1 MSLEAQGMS
10 GTSVETSFRSQI
22 RGGEVHFMGVA
33 GAGMVA
39 LAEAV
44 ARAGGRVS
52 GCDLNPQAVRA
63 HLEGLGVE
71 VHGGHHVHHIDGLA
85 ALIISAAVP
94 SDHPE
99 VEAARTRGVPILK
112 RAQALG
118 GWVNHGTVVGVAGT
132 HGKTTTTALT
142 TCVLEAAGQDPSA
155 FVGGQVAGWGGNY
168 RAGRDDLFV
177 VEADEYDRS
186 FLSLSPHVAVVTNL
200 EADHL
205 DQYKNLAG
213 VREAFRSFVER
224 IPPQG
229 TLVVCADDN
238 EASRLVTAVEPDR
251 QVVTYGTS
259 AGAMLRAVGV
269 KMVGGRCRFRI
280 MSLGESRGDVELAF
294 SGLHNVRNALAAVA
308 VGEAL
313 GAGWAEI
320 RAGLAA
326 FQGVAR
332 RFQRLGEAA
341 DVTVIDDYAHHP
353 TEVRATLEA
362 ARQSYPGRRLVAVFQ
377 PHLYSRT
384 RDFARAFGEALT
396 GADVVWVT
404 EIYPAR
410 EAPIPGVSGQQ
421 IAGEVEDAGGGD
433 VHFHPDLADLPR
445 ALARQAKPGDV
456 VLTLGAGS
464 ITSVGPELL
473 RLLEGGVA

>member
-1 MSLEAQGMS
+1 MSPGAR
-10 GTSVETSFRSQI
+10 GTSGAQAETSFRDQV
-22 RGGEVHFMGVA
+22 REGEVHFMGVA

-71 VHGGHHVHHIDGLA
+71 VHGAHDAHHIGALA
-85 ALIISAAVP
+85 ALVISAAVP

-99 VEAARTRGVPILK
+99 VEAARNGGIPVLK

-118 GWVNHGTVVGVAGT
+118 EWVNHGTVVGVAGT

-142 TCVLEAAGQDPSA
+142 TSVLEAANQDPSA
-155 FVGGQVAGWGGNY
+155 FVGGLVAGWGGNY

-186 FLSLSPHVAVVTNL
+186 FLSLVPQVAVVTNL

-205 DQYKNLAG
+205 DQYRDLAG
-213 VREAFRSFVER
+213 VREAFRSYVAR
-224 IPPQG
+224 IPVGG
-229 TLVVCADDN
+229 TLVVCADDS
-238 EASRLVTAVEPDR
+238 EASRLVTAVDSDR

-259 AGAMLRAVGV
+259 AGSMVRAVEV
-269 KMVGGRCRFRI
+269 KMVGGRCRFRVV
-280 MSLGESRGDVELAF
+280 SQGESRGDMELAF

-308 VGEAL
+308 VGETL

-341 DVTVIDDYAHHP
+341 EVTVVDDYAHHP

-384 RDFARAFGEALT
+384 RDFARAFGEALA
-396 GADVVWVT
+396 GADVAWVT

-410 EAPIPGVSGQQ
+410 EAPIPGVSGER
-421 IAGEVEDAGGGD
+421 IVKEVQDAGGRE
-433 VHFHPDLADLPR
+433 VHFHPELAHLSE
-445 ALARQAKPGDV
+445 ALAQEARAGDV
-456 VLTLGAGS
+456 ILTLGAGS
-464 ITSVGPELL
+464 ITSVGPLLL
-473 RLLEGGVA
+473 RLLEGGAS